1 MAAPL
6 HIPTIE
12 EYAPT
17 LTWRHENDSTLKEFP
32 PVFEEVATNLTP
44 EDFELFASNDT
55 SESMLSKRPL
65 VFVKYGDFWFQVEF
79 EMF

>member
-6 HIPTIE
+6 KKPTIE
-12 EYAPT
+12 NYAPT
-17 LTWRHENDSTLKEFP
+17 LTWIHKNNSTIKEI

-44 EDFELFASNDT
+44 EEFELFASEDT

-65 VFVKYGDFWFQVEF
+65 VFVKYGNFWFQVEY